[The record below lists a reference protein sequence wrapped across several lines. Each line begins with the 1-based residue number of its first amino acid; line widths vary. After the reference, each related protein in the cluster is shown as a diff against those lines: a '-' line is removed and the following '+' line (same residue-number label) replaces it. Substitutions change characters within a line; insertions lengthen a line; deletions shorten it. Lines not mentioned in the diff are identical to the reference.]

1 MSAVCSDEDGLPMA
15 PLPLILVVGGDKL
28 ALRVTEELCATQGH
42 RVALM
47 WNHDAEVAAHVE
59 RLGAEY
65 IALPPNEFE
74 SLRAAGIEEAAS
86 IMALS
91 DDDRVNLQVALK
103 ARDLNPKIRVVL
115 RQFNRQLGRKIAQNM
130 PDCSVVSLSGH
141 AAATYAACAIDRSVF
156 YAIQFPDLDGPLVAF
171 ARRPASIFGETNT
184 KTMSEIEAEHGVR
197 IVGYNGMDFFI
208 PGIIPRPA
216 DELVLFGDVKTL
228 EALVPKRDV
237 AVEKLPVQERL
248 QRTARLVA
256 TAFRRL
262 NPIVRTVSIA
272 SIVLVVFYSVYFH
285 FVFKKDFVTAIYF
298 VITTLSTTGYGDIT
312 PLDKGPIPMIMA
324 VSMMVVGLVMSGIF
338 IAFMAEGFSRAQYIA
353 TQGVRRLKHKE
364 HIVVVGTGQV
374 GTRVIDHL
382 VELGKK
388 VVVIE
393 PAPDPTIID
402 RVRNGEFTL
411 LTGDATREEVL
422 EMCNLGQAHSL
433 VALTGNETANL
444 EVVLGARARN
454 ADLPVVMRVQDETFA
469 RLVDHQFTLEHSFS
483 TSELSAPGF
492 AGLSRFPGTR
502 GRIAYGDETYN
513 VGERLQGEVPQPPPA
528 QDCIPLCVWRGE
540 NLVLIK
546 DFAQMKPF
554 DRLLFLVPLS
564 QFKAKPTAPVPEA
577 ADLAEMETA
586 ATG

>member
-1 MSAVCSDEDGLPMA
+1 MA
-15 PLPLILVVGGDKL
+15 PLPLILVVGGDEL

-42 RVALM
+42 HVALV
-47 WNHDAEVAAHVE
+47 WHNDPDVAAHVA
-59 RLGAEY
+59 RLGAEFLAY
-65 IALPPNEFE
+65 PPNDFD
-74 SLRAAGIEEAAS
+74 SLRAAGVLEAAS

-91 DDDRVNLQVALK
+91 DDDRLNLQVALK

-115 RQFNRQLGRKIAQNM
+115 RQFNRQLGRKIAQNL

-171 ARRPASIFGETNT
+171 ARRPASVFGDTLEMTIA
-184 KTMSEIEAEHGVR
+184 ELEATHGVR
-197 IVGYNGMDFFI
+197 VVGYNGMDFFI
-208 PGIIPRPA
+208 PGLIPRPT
-216 DELVLFGDVKTL
+216 DEVVLFGDITTL

-237 AVEKLPVQERL
+237 EVEPKPWRERL
-248 QRTARLVA
+248 RDFRGGVLLGV
-256 TAFRRL
+256 RRL
-262 NPIVRTVSIA
+262 NPIVRAVAVA
-272 SIVLVVFYSVYFH
+272 SFVLFVVFSIYFH
-285 FVFKKDFVTAIYF
+285 FVFRKDFVTAIYF
-298 VITTLSTTGYGDIT
+298 VLTTLTTTGYGDIT
-312 PLDKGPIPMIMA
+312 PIDKGAIPMLMA
-324 VSMMVVGLVMSGIF
+324 CVVMIAGVLMTGIF

-353 TQGVRRLKHKE
+353 TQGVRQLKHKG
-364 HIVVVGTGQV
+364 HIIVVGTGQV
-374 GTRVIDHL
+374 GTRVIDYL

-393 PAPDPTIID
+393 PEPDPTIVD
-402 RVRNGEFTL
+402 RVRNGDFTL

-422 EMCNLGQAHSL
+422 AMCNLPEALSV

-444 EVVLGARARN
+444 EVALGARARN
-454 ADLPVVMRVQDETFA
+454 ATLPVVMRVEDQSFA
-469 RLVDHQFTLEHSFS
+469 RLVDHQFGLDRSFS

-564 QFKAKPTAPVPEA
+564 QFKTKPAAESVPSKDE
-577 ADLAEMETA
+577 AEMETA